1 MVLPQGSERMA
12 GLASCLQQCAKSQ
25 RPMSLVVID
34 NYQNATETFVD
45 LCLFLNSVDKYALV
59 GNCDCLLPFFCD

>member
-25 RPMSLVVID
+25 RPLVFGVIP
-34 NYQNATETFVD
+34 N
-45 LCLFLNSVDKYALV
+45 
-59 GNCDCLLPFFCD
+59 